1 MTKELHYDGPIVLV
15 ILDGVGL
22 SAARSGNAVRQA
34 HTEFLDEIMLK
45 YLNIPLNA
53 SGEAVGVMPG
63 QMGNSEVGHNAIGA
77 GQIIQQGI
85 AGVETAFATGAVWD
99 SKAWRGMLKFLR
111 SPEIKKPLA
120 AEKSKTSQTNS
131 DKTAQA
137 NANGAD
143 QTEANKTSQ
152 ANSDKT
158 TTSSTTVAEQVKN
171 TVVDVSQQLVMGS
184 AKISE
189 AAVDVAKFLD
199 EKADAIA
206 GREENKAKINQ
217 GAKTATTATSDTIS
231 RLPNLTKKIVSVA
244 KKWDKEAKYNAAIVE
259 EMRKDERT
267 AATAEA
273 TKNTTQTIKRKGEP
287 TLHFA
292 GIFSDGGVHSDI
304 KYLEQ
309 MIAHAY
315 EDGIRRMRIHVIFD
329 GRDVAPQSEPKYI
342 ERLEKFCAKFKDAD
356 IKIATGAG
364 RMVATADRY
373 ENDWSMV
380 KLGWDMMVDGRA
392 PRNFASATEAIEI
405 LRRENPKV
413 QDQYL
418 PAFVVVGESGK
429 PVGRVNDGDA
439 FIYYDFRAD
448 RALEISRAFTED
460 GFDKFKRN
468 RVPAVYFA
476 SMTEYD
482 SDKHIPAHTLVPP
495 VQIDTTLNRFLG
507 QHKLSQLAISET
519 VKFGH
524 VTYYF
529 NGNSYRKAPREEQI
543 EIPSDQVPF
552 NQRPWMKSAEI
563 TDLAIEKMAKFDFV
577 RLNYPG
583 GDMVGHFAELEPTII
598 ALEAIDLQ
606 LQRLAQ
612 KVDELGG
619 VMIVTADHGNA
630 EELLDKKGVPKTSH
644 TTNPVP
650 CIFYDNTPNAKKYR
664 KANLKEPGLANLA
677 ATIATLIGEPD
688 YPAPWQKPLITV
700 K

>member
-1 MTKELHYDGPIVLV
+1 MNKLHYDGPIVLA

-34 HTEFLDEIMLK
+34 HTEFLDEVMLK

-63 QMGNSEVGHNAIGA
+63 RMGNSEVGHNAIGS
-77 GQIIQQGI
+77 GQIVQQGI
-85 AGVETAFATGAVWD
+85 AGVEAAFATNAIWD
-99 SKAWRGMLKFLR
+99 AKAWQGMLKFLR
-111 SPEIKKPLA
+111 STEIKKPKN
-120 AEKSKTSQTNS
+120 AEKSDDDAKTSADSNS
-131 DKTAQA
+131 RKSSAK
-137 NANGAD
+137 N
-143 QTEANKTSQ
+143 
-152 ANSDKT
+152 T
-158 TTSSTTVAEQVKN
+158 TIAEQVKN
-171 TVVDVSQQLVMGS
+171 TVVDASQQLVMGS

-189 AAVDVAKFLD
+189 AAVDVAKFLN
-199 EKADAIA
+199 EKADEIA

-217 GAKTATTATSDTIS
+217 GAKTTTTATADTIS
-231 RLPNLTKKIVSVA
+231 RLPNLTRKIVSAA

-259 EMRKDERT
+259 EIRKDEKN
-267 AATAEA
+267 AAVA
-273 TKNTTQTIKRKGEP
+273 TDVEKKDAAQTIKRKGEP

-304 KYLEQ
+304 KHLEQ

-315 EDGIRRMRIHVIFD
+315 EDGIRRMRIHAVFD

-373 ENDWSMV
+373 ENDWGMV

-392 PRNFASATEAIEI
+392 PRNFTSATEAIET
-405 LRRENPKV
+405 LRREQPGV

-418 PAFVVVGESGK
+418 PAFVIVDDSSK
-429 PVGRVNDGDA
+429 PVGRMNDGDA
-439 FIYYDFRAD
+439 VIYYDFRAD
-448 RALEISRAFTED
+448 RAIEISRAFTEN
-460 GFDKFKRN
+460 GFDKFKRS
-468 RVPAVYFA
+468 RVPVVYFA

-482 SDKHIPAHTLVPP
+482 SDKHIPTHTLVPP
-495 VQIDTTLNRFLG
+495 VQIDTTLNRYIG

-524 VTYYF
+524 ITYYF
-529 NGNSYRKAPREEQI
+529 NGNSYRKASREEQI

-563 TDLAIEKMAKFDFV
+563 TDLAVEKMEKFDFV

-583 GDMVGHFAELEPTII
+583 GDMVGHFAELEPTIV
-598 ALEAIDLQ
+598 ALEAVDLQ
-606 LQRLAQ
+606 LRRLAQ

-619 VMIVTADHGNA
+619 MMIITADHGNA

-650 CIFYDNTPNAKKYR
+650 CIFYDNTPNAKKYK

-677 ATIATLIGEPD
+677 ATIATLLGEPD